1 MPTVTIVTASAHV
14 TSRLNE
20 HDHATKIKQF
30 EALLDTQ
37 SLPIYSQYLL
47 LGQPNDTR
55 TSTRYGSVTTCFG
68 LSVSLP
74 FQSHLEEAP
83 KMDP

>member
-37 SLPIYSQYLL
+37 SLLL